1 MKKPLQEEPTKHVQT
16 SSASCAGNKSNASQ
30 PPRPRVDL
38 SEPPPA
44 VLLIFTD
51 SEDKQK
57 RNNNKRTRRTEGAKG
72 VVRPSSHRRLA
83 VWLVAFQPTNQL
95 APPAHAA
102 SDRAPENTRFSPAIT
117 RRNLENRSSS
127 DTLQNVAVYRCEF
140 RTVCRRFSTG
150 SSRIPGLV
158 SDKTN
163 RGKSS
168 RQAQP
173 VQAVGWCRP
182 LTCLLGPCPR
192 CHPPPAQGPSHA
204 PSTDPPDR
212 RCWYN
217 WPTWNRGSPSAKSS
231 TQHQGLSA
239 TRTGATT
246 GTALASSVTINFW
259 TTAKVHTTSGL
270 GGVTGAILI
279 NAFGHGCPPCP
290 RFGSRTY

>member
-102 SDRAPENTRFSPAIT
+102 SDWAPETHG
-117 RRNLENRSSS
+117 
-127 DTLQNVAVYRCEF
+127 F
-140 RTVCRRFSTG
+140 RQQSQDAT
-150 SSRIPGLV
+150 SRIEAARTH
-158 SDKTN
+158 SKTWLCTAASSA
-163 RGKSS
+163 RSAAGFRQAPAESQVWFPTKQIAASLPAKPSLS
-168 RQAQP
+168 RQLAG
-173 VQAVGWCRP
+173 A
-182 LTCLLGPCPR
+182 GP
-192 CHPPPAQGPSHA
+192 
-204 PSTDPPDR
+204 
-212 RCWYN
+212 
-217 WPTWNRGSPSAKSS
+217 
-231 TQHQGLSA
+231 
-239 TRTGATT
+239 
-246 GTALASSVTINFW
+246 
-259 TTAKVHTTSGL
+259 
-270 GGVTGAILI
+270 
-279 NAFGHGCPPCP
+279 
-290 RFGSRTY
+290 